1 MDRLTNPLVDCEATI
16 KHINLDAWREDP
28 PVGPQPA
35 ATATS
40 TTNTGT
46 FSHIISSL
54 PAGGTSHTTVC
65 QVKILFLRAKLLEKS
80 LSCRS
85 DLKCNFTC
93 WYTRQID
100 VFCESYQRA
109 PGIQLTWSVGLSIM
123 LQKTFVYRDFLLF
136 ISFIFFLFFLFSLIL
151 WSLNMWYIT
160 HFVCFAT

>member
-93 WYTRQID
+93 
-100 VFCESYQRA
+100 
-109 PGIQLTWSVGLSIM
+109 
-123 LQKTFVYRDFLLF
+123 
-136 ISFIFFLFFLFSLIL
+136 
-151 WSLNMWYIT
+151 
-160 HFVCFAT
+160 

>member
-1 MDRLTNPLVDCEATI
+1 MDQMDRLTNPLVDCEATI

-28 PVGPQPA
+28 PVGPQSA

-65 QVKILFLRAKLLEKS
+65 QVKILFLGAKLLDKS

-85 DLKCNFTC
+85 DLKRNFTC
-93 WYTRQID
+93 WYTRQIE
-100 VFCESYQRA
+100 VFVNLTKEHLVYNLLGPSDCGSCYKRHLFIGIFYYLSPSYFFFF
-109 PGIQLTWSVGLSIM
+109 SFS
-123 LQKTFVYRDFLLF
+123 LLF
-136 ISFIFFLFFLFSLIL
+136 
-151 WSLNMWYIT
+151 YDP
-160 HFVCFAT
+160 